1 MLLGS
6 EALRVNGSGFFV
18 VVRNFHCLG
27 DSEASGFDCEPFVTA
42 SLSGPFIGGFYSRL
56 IFRSMNMLLS

>member
-1 MLLGS
+1 M
-6 EALRVNGSGFFV
+6 V
-18 VVRNFHCLG
+18 VVFSLLYGIFHCLG

-42 SLSGPFIGGFYSRL
+42 SLSVPFIGGFYSRL